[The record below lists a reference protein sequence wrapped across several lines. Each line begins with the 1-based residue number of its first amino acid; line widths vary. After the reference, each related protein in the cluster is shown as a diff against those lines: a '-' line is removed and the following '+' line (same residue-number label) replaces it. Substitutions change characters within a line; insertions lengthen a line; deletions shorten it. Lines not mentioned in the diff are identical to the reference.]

1 MELVFN
7 LEFFFILR
15 FGFALENVMRHT
27 LKDADVSL

>member
-7 LEFFFILR
+7 LDFFCLR